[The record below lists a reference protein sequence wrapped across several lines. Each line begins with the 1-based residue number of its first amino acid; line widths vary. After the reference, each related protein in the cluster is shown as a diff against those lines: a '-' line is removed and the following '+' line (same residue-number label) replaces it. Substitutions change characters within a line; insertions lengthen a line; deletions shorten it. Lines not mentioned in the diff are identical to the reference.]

1 MNNLTLQSYLSHL
14 FPDIQ
19 MKKPL
24 FYNAPI
30 GIRFKLTNQ
39 KRVWEQGYMKNVYKR
54 TYQIF
59 KALHDENDEL
69 IVVFRSPSS
78 KAELSFLKRTD
89 ILMKKFIRSRLRKT
103 SVQLLSTKN
112 EYAIACRPT
121 DLKQKQLLQSIANR
135 DLHIQP
141 AIEEECYIINVS
153 KGTIFHLYDD
163 RALDV
168 VSNNQ
173 RSLGLLQENFNE
185 WILDMDATEHSP
197 IS

>member
-19 MKKPL
+19 MRKPL

-173 RSLGLLQENFNE
+173 RSLGLLQEKFNE

>member
-19 MKKPL
+19 MRKPL

-69 IVVFRSPSS
+69 IVVFRSSSS

-173 RSLGLLQENFNE
+173 RSLGLLQEKFNE